1 MTLPDRAGLNS
12 RPWSRR
18 SFANAQ
24 AGPIPGALVGE
35 DGARAVWYPVV
46 EDAAAPL
53 RALDLMRRQ
62 TEYLSAASAKRA

>member
-24 AGPIPGALVGE
+24 AGPVLGALVCEG
-35 DGARAVWYPVV
+35 DGQAVWYPVV
-46 EDAAAPL
+46 EDAVAPL